1 MSTTAVQNPGN
12 VKISLKLRGAGV
24 AELVDAADSKFH
36 FHVQSC
42 SVMPAFS
49 EVFHITLT
57 GKRIQKWHK
66 KWHKGPG
73 GGPTELCEQE
83 ADALT

>member
-1 MSTTAVQNPGN
+1 MRVP
-12 VKISLKLRGAGV
+12 GAGV

-49 EVFHITLT
+49 EVFQITLT
-57 GKRIQKWHK
+57 GKRIQ